1 MNKLIKLTLF
11 KLNAVYS
18 TSFKFKVQSQI
29 KNLNDEKIE
38 TQESFKYT
46 KDINDT
52 QINEEIDLNIKDI
65 SLIKLNSELQFFL
78 QIKTKTGYKT
88 AGMGKILFN
97 NIKNNDINIIEIEKC
112 PLGKGNF
119 EVQIELPKALLN
131 QFNNNDNNDNEKN
144 NNNNDNNNNNNTL
157 KENIT
162 LNNKGNSN
170 YENSSFSNY
179 QNSTFQNNDNI
190 SLNNEIINKL
200 EKEILDLKKE
210 NEELKNKKISSHS
223 NSSNSQ
229 LKDKE
234 KIIQELKNK
243 INYFENETIEL
254 KSIIE
259 DLTQEKKKLSEEKN
273 EMIRKQREKI
283 NELNEQNNIFQNEI
297 NQLKNIN
304 INLKS
309 EKDENSNQ
317 ANLKQKKILEEVKTR
332 KFKLIPPIPKY

>member
-1 MNKLIKLTLF
+1 MNKLIKLTLI

-52 QINEEIDLNIKDI
+52 QINEEIDLNIQDI

-131 QFNNNDNNDNEKN
+131 QFNNNN
-144 NNNNDNNNNNNTL
+144 NNNNDNNKTL

-162 LNNKGNSN
+162 LNDKGNSN
-170 YENSSFSNY
+170 YENSSFSNN

-190 SLNNEIINKL
+190 SLNNGVINKL

-283 NELNEQNNIFQNEI
+283 NELNDQNNIFQNEI

-317 ANLKQKKILEEVKTR
+317 ANLKQKKILEELEELKQENVNLK
-332 KFKLIPPIPKY
+332 KIIILVFKMIIL